1 MDLQYIGCVSN
12 DLESIYPHCG
22 ICIGFYP
29 LSRVRGGT
37 CRSKEWPGAAVETQ
51 PATDELRWHHEGATM
66 CHNVR

>member
-1 MDLQYIGCVSN
+1 M
-12 DLESIYPHCG
+12 
-22 ICIGFYP
+22 CIGFYP

-37 CRSKEWPGAAVETQ
+37 CRSKEWPGTAVETQ